1 MYKNSYYFN
10 NNKLIKKIVKET
22 SGTIDFVKEAKELKD
37 DLKNY
42 K

>member
-22 SGTIDFVKEAKELKD
+22 SDTIDFVKEANELKD